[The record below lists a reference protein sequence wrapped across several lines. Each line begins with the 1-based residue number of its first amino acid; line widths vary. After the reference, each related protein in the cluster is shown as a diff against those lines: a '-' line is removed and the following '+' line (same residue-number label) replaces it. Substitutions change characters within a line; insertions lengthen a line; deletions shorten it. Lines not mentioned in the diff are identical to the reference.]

1 MLNDIQLCLKLDKY
15 KESPYTISIV
25 NKERELLMFICS
37 NLQSVYE
44 KLDELV
50 PFDGPVVNVNKNK
63 KLEKFRKA
71 TNVVYDI
78 FNNGLMNKGKSL
90 KVLGLMKYDLPLPQY
105 AGGHYYEGNWDRITE
120 IVTPIFEKII
130 FEAVQEQGIQLELIP
145 NAQTGQIE
153 VFAK

>member
-1 MLNDIQLCLKLDKY
+1 
-15 KESPYTISIV
+15 
-25 NKERELLMFICS
+25 MFICS

-130 FEAVQEQGIQLELIP
+130 FEAVQEQGIELELIP

>member
-130 FEAVQEQGIQLELIP
+130 FEAVQEQGIELELIP